1 MLGKFLVRGLL
12 GLVALFPWVWLDI
25 NSVEAWHTYPELW
38 EPRYYLVNVLLFFCL
53 AFEGLIFAFLLRRRR
68 WLSRLLIVLASFP
81 FLLALTDIYVLVGC
95 FQTSG
100 PGGIQCLSHRNWH
113 RRFVTSTNELG
124 YWEDPV
130 KMTDSPKIAAI
141 GDSFTWGQGVF
152 GKNLRFTEQ
161 LSSKLG
167 HRVWNFGMNGTTTRD
182 QRQVILPQLAPFK
195 PDIVLVCYLANDIH
209 DEVQLFVPRTYPR
222 EFWPHRFMVGS
233 PTYNFI
239 YWRFLTQMGMQEQ
252 TSQYFLTLFL
262 NYLDPQVM
270 AHHTQDI
277 GQLVQDIRKMGAKP
291 VGVLLPFP
299 HLFRQIQPSHR
310 DRIYGQVRKAFED
323 SGAPVIELQDLEHQ
337 YPPGKFEVSPIDAHP
352 NAQVHE
358 AIASGIA
365 RWFEAHPELLKP

>member
-1 MLGKFLVRGLL
+1 M
-12 GLVALFPWVWLDI
+12 
-25 NSVEAWHTYPELW
+25 
-38 EPRYYLVNVLLFFCL
+38 
-53 AFEGLIFAFLLRRRR
+53 
-68 WLSRLLIVLASFP
+68 
-81 FLLALTDIYVLVGC
+81 
-95 FQTSG
+95 
-100 PGGIQCLSHRNWH
+100 SHRNWH